1 MSDILKGLNKEQKE
15 AVLECDYP
23 SIILA
28 GAGSGKTRV
37 IVQKVMFLIKEK
49 SVRPNKIVMITFTNK
64 AAKEMKERIN
74 KLLGDNVNLGYIG
87 TFHSFCAM
95 ILRRSGEYCGVAS
108 DFVIY
113 DAEDSSSLL
122 KTILKEIGT
131 KYSPAFFA
139 SKISDAKNKLIT
151 PERYLDFYSYYKSAE
166 VADVYHKYQKEL
178 SKSHAVD
185 FDDLIMKTVF
195 LFQKNKEVL
204 EYYQSKYTN
213 FLVDEFQD
221 TNLAQYIL
229 TKLLAGKLGNI
240 TVVGDFSQSIY
251 SWRGA
256 NMDNLK
262 SFEKDFNNVRTFQLK
277 KNYRSTQKI
286 LDFAYDVISVNETH
300 PILELETDQKDGDD
314 IVFHTATNEEEEAV
328 FIAKKI
334 IELSRE
340 SDFEDFAVLYRT
352 NAQSRIIEEVFLHY
366 SIAYTLVGG
375 TRFYER
381 KEIKDILSYLR
392 LILNPSDSVSLNRIQ
407 KLGKRRFLKF
417 KNFYEK
423 IKTDREQ
430 HTTEELISQIL
441 VETGYLELYDR
452 ENEEDF
458 SRLENIREL
467 SSVAYRFTN
476 LVEFLEQVAL
486 VQSEYFTGE
495 KNGERKEGVRL
506 TTLHQAKGL
515 EYENVF
521 IAGLE
526 EGILPHSRAVDDLF
540 QLEEER
546 RLFYVGITRAKKNLY
561 ITNVTKRMIFGRRS
575 ESVPSRFLGL
585 GNSSGSNDEIVAIDE
600 PDWWT

>member
-1 MSDILKGLNKEQKE
+1 
-15 AVLECDYP
+15 
-23 SIILA
+23 
-28 GAGSGKTRV
+28 
-37 IVQKVMFLIKEK
+37 
-49 SVRPNKIVMITFTNK
+49 
-64 AAKEMKERIN
+64 
-74 KLLGDNVNLGYIG
+74 
-87 TFHSFCAM
+87 
-95 ILRRSGEYCGVAS
+95 
-108 DFVIY
+108 
-113 DAEDSSSLL
+113 
-122 KTILKEIGT
+122 
-131 KYSPAFFA
+131 
-139 SKISDAKNKLIT
+139 
-151 PERYLDFYSYYKSAE
+151 
-166 VADVYHKYQKEL
+166 
-178 SKSHAVD
+178 
-185 FDDLIMKTVF
+185 MKTVF

>member
-1 MSDILKGLNKEQKE
+1 M
-15 AVLECDYP
+15 
-23 SIILA
+23 
-28 GAGSGKTRV
+28 
-37 IVQKVMFLIKEK
+37 
-49 SVRPNKIVMITFTNK
+49 
-64 AAKEMKERIN
+64 
-74 KLLGDNVNLGYIG
+74 
-87 TFHSFCAM
+87 
-95 ILRRSGEYCGVAS
+95 
-108 DFVIY
+108 
-113 DAEDSSSLL
+113 
-122 KTILKEIGT
+122 
-131 KYSPAFFA
+131 
-139 SKISDAKNKLIT
+139 
-151 PERYLDFYSYYKSAE
+151 
-166 VADVYHKYQKEL
+166 
-178 SKSHAVD
+178 
-185 FDDLIMKTVF
+185 
-195 LFQKNKEVL
+195 
-204 EYYQSKYTN
+204 
-213 FLVDEFQD
+213 
-221 TNLAQYIL
+221 
-229 TKLLAGKLGNI
+229 
-240 TVVGDFSQSIY
+240 
-251 SWRGA
+251 
-256 NMDNLK
+256 
-262 SFEKDFNNVRTFQLK
+262 
-277 KNYRSTQKI
+277 
-286 LDFAYDVISVNETH
+286 
-300 PILELETDQKDGDD
+300 
-314 IVFHTATNEEEEAV
+314 FHTATNEEEEAV

-561 ITNVTKRMIFGRRS
+561 ITNVTKRLIFGRRS

-585 GNSSGSNDEIVAIDE
+585 GNSSGSDDEIVAIDE

>member
-1 MSDILKGLNKEQKE
+1 MSDILKGLNKEQRE
-15 AVLECDYP
+15 AVLESDYP

-37 IVQKVMFLIKEK
+37 IVQKVMYLIKEK

-74 KLLGDNVNLGYIG
+74 NLLGDNVNLGYIG

-122 KTILKEIGT
+122 KTILKDIDT
-131 KYSPAFFA
+131 RYSPAFFA

-204 EYYQSKYTN
+204 EYYHSKYTN

-256 NMDNLK
+256 NMENLK

-300 PILELETDQKDGDD
+300 PILELETDQKDGED

-328 FIAKKI
+328 FIAKTI
-334 IELSRE
+334 IELSRD
-340 SDFEDFAVLYRT
+340 SDFEEFAVLYRT

-381 KEIKDILSYLR
+381 KEVKDILSYLR

-423 IKTDREQ
+423 IKIEWEQ
-430 HTTEELISQIL
+430 HTTEELISQIM
-441 VETGYLELYDR
+441 VETGYLDLYDKQ
-452 ENEEDF
+452 NEEDL

-476 LVEFLEQVAL
+476 LVDFLEQVAL

-495 KNGERKEGVRL
+495 RNGERKEGVRL

-526 EGILPHSRAVDDLF
+526 EGILPHSRSVDDLF

-546 RLFYVGITRAKKNLY
+546 RLFYVGITRAKKKLF

-575 ESVPSRFLGL
+575 ESVPSRFLGSKNHE
-585 GNSSGSNDEIVAIDE
+585 NSDGEIVAIDE

>member
-1 MSDILKGLNKEQKE
+1 MSDILKGLNKEQRE

>member
-1 MSDILKGLNKEQKE
+1 MSDILKGLNKEQRE

-131 KYSPAFFA
+131 RYSPAFFA

>member
-1 MSDILKGLNKEQKE
+1 MSDILKGLNKEQRE

-131 KYSPAFFA
+131 RYSPAFFA

-585 GNSSGSNDEIVAIDE
+585 GNSSGSDDEIVAIDE